1 MARSASITTV
11 FPPVFSAREWASTMD
26 FAGRIVTL
34 VAQHAN
40 AEKSRTV
47 KTQTYRGVSMIMAN
61 NAHHGPLPAFW
72 ATRGVRYSKQAFCA
86 NPEAV
91 TDIYERVAS
100 GESLA
105 SIGRRYDLYP
115 ASVKNVIRLAANH
128 TGVIECSYTHEGV
141 TETWAHEV
149 TPVAE
154 SALWWRANKVLGANA
169 D

>member
-1 MARSASITTV
+1 
-11 FPPVFSAREWASTMD
+11 
-26 FAGRIVTL
+26 VT
-34 VAQHAN
+34 
-40 AEKSRTV
+40 
-47 KTQTYRGVSMIMAN
+47 
-61 NAHHGPLPAFW
+61 
-72 ATRGVRYSKQAFCA
+72 

-91 TDIYERVAS
+91 TDIYERAAN

-128 TGVIECSYTHEGV
+128 TGVIECSYKHEGV

-149 TPVAE
+149 TPVIE

-169 D
+169 DKDADNRAARPT